1 MTTGA
6 INQAIQ
12 NRNQGGTQG
21 GVIETLVEATRPAAP
36 AGPAAPGSGKGKQD
50 AKAKADTKP
59 GDTVIF
65 KQRTSGFF
73 GTPLIAHLTQ
83 LKIDTVIIF
92 GESTSGC
99 VRASTVD
106 GYSNGF
112 HMVMA
117 EECCFD
123 RSEISHKVNLFD
135 LHHKYADV
143 MKAQEIVEIL
153 GARALQQA
161 AE

>member
-1 MTTGA
+1 
-6 INQAIQ
+6 
-12 NRNQGGTQG
+12 
-21 GVIETLVEATRPAAP
+21 
-36 AGPAAPGSGKGKQD
+36 
-50 AKAKADTKP
+50 
-59 GDTVIF
+59 
-65 KQRTSGFF
+65 
-73 GTPLIAHLTQ
+73 LIAHLTQ

-143 MKAQEIVEIL
+143 MKAQEIVDVL
-153 GARALQQA
+153 TARAVQQA
-161 AE
+161 AQ